1 MKYDFKIKLNKKE
14 KKLLYVSYINQMGD
28 MVKIRNMDTFKLY
41 TLSQLMIYMIKS
53 KKYFSGAINIVN
65 ELQDLFAEQKLFESV
80 SDGNMKSTELYLK
93 RVDEKSTNKTTETPA
108 INFIFSKDFGKE
120 KNKVESSREIN
131 DMRDENECSE
141 K

>member
-93 RVDEKSTNKTTETPA
+93 RVDEKSTNKNSGIQ
-108 INFIFSKDFGKE
+108 INLKIPKDL
-120 KNKVESSREIN
+120 REIN